1 MGKMDDFEITGFV
14 SASEFGAMK
23 ILDPRCRELWEKII
37 QGLKDKPEALP
48 VIGQPL
54 KTKAEARK
62 KSRFLMSQKRLMGS
76 AYNGYGIGISGNEET
91 GYRLIG
97 VTVKPKKVVIK
108 GKGKRAEKRE
118 KGVEKRDGNGQT
130 ADMQD
135 AQIAEQQ
142 KAMLDLAHKGTLDG
156 ITNGAIPASALQMLL
171 KQHEGV
177 VAKLQQKLASQSA
190 SQLAPGLKE
199 AEAAEARGELKKAQ
213 EIVEA
218 IKKRLG

>member
-1 MGKMDDFEITGFV
+1 
-14 SASEFGAMK
+14 
-23 ILDPRCRELWEKII
+23 
-37 QGLKDKPEALP
+37 
-48 VIGQPL
+48 
-54 KTKAEARK
+54 
-62 KSRFLMSQKRLMGS
+62 
-76 AYNGYGIGISGNEET
+76 
-91 GYRLIG
+91 
-97 VTVKPKKVVIK
+97 
-108 GKGKRAEKRE
+108 
-118 KGVEKRDGNGQT
+118 
-130 ADMQD
+130 MQD